1 MTCFTVLHFISRK
14 KSILLTKDWETINQ
28 HSNQQQFE
36 TITGVTAVSSII
48 PLNIKS
54 ISNVNL
60 AQYKKKIPGLIPSE
74 ICTELEYFCKIYN
87 LSYS

>member
-14 KSILLTKDWETINQ
+14 KSIFLLTKDWETINQ

-36 TITGVTAVSSII
+36 TITGIFAVSSLI

-54 ISNVNL
+54 INNVNL
-60 AQYKKKIPGLIPSE
+60 AYYKKKIPGLIPSE
-74 ICTELEYFCKIYN
+74 I
-87 LSYS
+87 